1 MLSCEVMVK
10 PLQILQQYWGHA
22 SFRGEQEKI
31 IQSVLDGNDTLALLP
46 TGGGKSICFQ
56 IPALLKDGLCLV
68 VSPLIAL
75 MKDQVENL
83 SKKNIPA
90 AALYSGLTYFEVK
103 NILQKAVSGQY
114 KFLYVSPE
122 RIETAVFQDFLAD
135 LNINSIAVDEAH
147 CISQWGYDFRP
158 PYLRIAQLREVL
170 NDVTIIALT
179 ASATPLV
186 QIEIVEKLKLK
197 QPSVFRQS
205 YEKLHVSYSVF
216 KVDSKI
222 NKVLT
227 ILKNVSGSSIIYCSS
242 RKETKQVAQL
252 LQLENINADFYH
264 AGLTQD
270 ERSIKQND
278 WLQNKIQVIVC
289 TNAFG
294 MGIDKP
300 DVKTVIHYNI
310 PDCLEN
316 YYQEAGRVGRD
327 GSKAYAVLLF
337 QHKDEQQLLNLPNE
351 KFPPLEVI
359 KQVYQAIADYL
370 QIPVGLG
377 QGNYYDFDIIAFSK
391 NFKLDVQLI
400 INVLKILEKEGHLSF
415 TESIFL
421 PSQIQFVVDN
431 TIINN
436 VENTYPSVDVV
447 MKTLLRSYEG
457 IYENR
462 VSINEK
468 LIAKI
473 AHLPY
478 EKVYADLKALQHYGI
493 IEYLP
498 QKETPQVYFI
508 YNRASAK
515 HLAFNT
521 ADYSERKKLYQERIS
536 IMHRYMTLQHRCRSQ
551 YISAYFGDESVKS
564 CGICDNCLQLKTSIL
579 DESEF
584 KKIESALLDFITN
597 NIFTVKELLQAS
609 RGIKQDKFWKVFQ
622 FLQSERKVVVN
633 ELGYIEL
640 G

>member
-1 MLSCEVMVK
+1 MVK
-10 PLQILQQYWGHA
+10 PQQILQQYWGHA

-31 IQSVLDGNDTLALLP
+31 IQSVLDGHDTLALLP

-56 IPALLKDGLCLV
+56 IPAMLKDGLCLV

-75 MKDQVENL
+75 IKDQVENL

-90 AALYSGLTYFEVK
+90 TALYSGLTNFEVK
-103 NILQKAVSGQY
+103 NTLQKAVSGQY

-122 RIETAVFQDFLAD
+122 RLETAIFQDFLAD
-135 LNINSIAVDEAH
+135 LNITLIAVDEAH

-158 PYLRIAQLREVL
+158 PYLRIAQLRAVL
-170 NDVTIIALT
+170 NEVPIIALT

-186 QIEIVEKLKLK
+186 QTDIIEKLKLK

-222 NKVLT
+222 NKILT
-227 ILKNVSGSSIIYCSS
+227 ILKNVPGSSIVYCSS

-252 LQLENINADFYH
+252 LQLENINANFYH

-270 ERSIKQND
+270 ERNTKQND
-278 WLQNKIQVIVC
+278 WLQNKIRVMVC

-316 YYQEAGRVGRD
+316 YYQEAGRAGRD
-327 GSKAYAVLLF
+327 GNKAYAVLLF

-351 KFPPLEVI
+351 KFPPLDVI

-370 QIPVGLG
+370 QIPVGIG
-377 QGNYYDFDIIAFSK
+377 QGNYYDFDIIEFSK
-391 NFKLDVQLI
+391 NFNIDVHLI

-421 PSQIQFVVDN
+421 PSQIQFSVDK
-431 TIINN
+431 TIINDL
-436 VENTYPSVDVV
+436 ENTYPNLDLV
-447 MKTLLRSYEG
+447 MKTLLRTYEG
-457 IYENR
+457 IYENK
-462 VSINEK
+462 VSVNEK

-478 EKVYADLKALQHYGI
+478 EKVYADLNALQHYGI

-508 YNRASAK
+508 YNRAPAR

-521 ADYSERKKLYQERIS
+521 TDYSERKKLYHERIL
-536 IMHRYMTLQHRCRSQ
+536 IMHGYLTLQHQCRSQ
-551 YISAYFGDESVKS
+551 YISVYFGDESIQA
-564 CGICDNCLQLKTSIL
+564 CGSCDNCLKLKGNIL
-579 DESEF
+579 DETEF
-584 KKIESALLDFITN
+584 KKIESILLNLIAN
-597 NIFTVKELLQAS
+597 NTFTVKELLHAS
-609 RGIKQDKFWKVFQ
+609 KGFKQDKFWKVFQ
-622 FLQSERKVVVN
+622 FLQAERKVIINKLGSV
-633 ELGYIEL
+633 ELG
-640 G
+640 